1 MRRDQAEPGA
11 WPVSGLAA
19 VALAAAALH
28 QLVLLVPVAV
38 ITLVPVALLNNR
50 FFWIVGGIAF
60 VFLAWLVQP
69 SAPARMRTLSRE
81 QAPRLYA
88 HVDAMTDA
96 IGAPRLHA
104 IALDAQLNAGALEEH
119 RGVSLRPTRR
129 VLFLGLPM
137 LRLLDTAA
145 AEAVIA
151 HELGH
156 FSRRHGRLG
165 HWLYRTREAWADWS
179 DRVSGDEQESSPWER
194 AGANFASVFLP
205 WFRRISE
212 AHSRR
217 CEFEADALAAKWSS
231 PQAAARAL
239 LLMELA
245 AMRQDGDPEGL
256 DLTAL
261 RSSAQPPSDWAERP
275 ARALMTRAVAPE
287 ELSEAMRHRQPR
299 GSHPPHRQRIEAMG
313 VDARDLDLNPAPW
326 RESAASNWLG
336 DMWECLCA
344 ELGPWSA
351 PVDRMSWA
359 MAHAALAA
367 VPATEWPAVAA
378 GQNAGTA
385 VVEEDERAVA
395 ASRSRRLQ
403 RLSMAAEA
411 IEQGRVNAPSS
422 IDAWRQEALAAALA
436 INPAIG
442 QAWLVDVPVEKGQP
456 VCGLVLR
463 IDPREMESQ
472 SVNLDQ
478 ATRSVALSTALL
490 LPTDRDCWPRPSYT
504 TEGLPPE
511 LQTRLEAMRRL
522 KG

>member
-1 MRRDQAEPGA
+1 MSRDQAEAGA

-28 QLVLLVPVAV
+28 QLMLLVPVAV
-38 ITLVPVALLNNR
+38 ITLVPVALLNHR
-50 FFWIVGGIAF
+50 FFWIIGGIAF
-60 VFLAWLVQP
+60 VLLAWLVQP
-69 SAPARMRTLSRE
+69 SAPARTRTLSRA
-81 QAPRLYA
+81 QAPRLYER
-88 HVDAMTDA
+88 VDAMTDA

-104 IALDAQLNAGALEEH
+104 IALDASLNAGALEEH
-119 RGVSLRPTRR
+119 RGISLRPTRR
-129 VLFLGLPM
+129 VLILGLPT

-179 DRVSGDEQESSPWER
+179 ARVTGDESESSPWER
-194 AGANFASVFLP
+194 AGANFSSVFLP

-217 CEFEADALAAKWSS
+217 CEFEADALAARWAS
-231 PQAAARAL
+231 PKAASRAL

-245 AMRQDGDPEGL
+245 AMRQDADPEGL

-261 RSSAQPPSDWAERP
+261 RASAQAPSDWAERP
-275 ARALMTRAVAPE
+275 ARALMARAVTPE

-299 GSHPPHRQRIEAMG
+299 GSHPPHRQRIEALG
-313 VDARDLDLNPAPW
+313 VDVGGLDLSPARW
-326 RESAASNWLG
+326 SESAASIWLG
-336 DMWECLCA
+336 EAWESLCA

-351 PVDRMSWA
+351 PVARMTWA
-359 MAHAALAA
+359 MAHAGLSA
-367 VPATEWPAVAA
+367 VPASAWPAVVA
-378 GQNAGTA
+378 GQDAEA
-385 VVEEDERAVA
+385 APVEEGERALA
-395 ASRSRRLQ
+395 KRHARRLQ
-403 RLSMAAEA
+403 RLAMAAEA
-411 IEQGRVNAPSS
+411 IEQGRVNPPT

-436 INPAIG
+436 VNPAIG
-442 QAWLVDVPVEKGQP
+442 QAWLVEVPVENGAP
-456 VCGLVLR
+456 VCGLLLR
-463 IDPREMESQ
+463 VDPREIESQ
-472 SVNLDQ
+472 GVNLEQ
-478 ATRSVALSTALL
+478 AARSAALSTALL
-490 LPTDRDCWPRPSYT
+490 LPGDRDCWPRPSYT

-511 LQTRLEAMRRL
+511 LHARLDATRRL